1 MLLVGA
7 CPAFSTFDYE
17 KWPGESYIVIFA
29 EGEVSLIQA
38 QSSGYSIEAV
48 QSFNA
53 LTT

>member
-17 KWPGESYIVIFA
+17 KWTGESYIVILA
-29 EGEVSLIQA
+29 EGEVFLIKI
-38 QSSGYSIEAV
+38 QSPGYSIEAV